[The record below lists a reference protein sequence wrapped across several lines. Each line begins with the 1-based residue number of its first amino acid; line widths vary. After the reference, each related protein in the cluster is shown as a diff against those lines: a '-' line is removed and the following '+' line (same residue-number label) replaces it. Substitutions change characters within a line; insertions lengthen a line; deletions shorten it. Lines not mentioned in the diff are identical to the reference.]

1 MTTNAD
7 IVIVGAGAAGIAAAR
22 RLATSGLSTMVLE
35 ATGRIGGRAWTCD
48 VAGLHLDLGCGWLHS
63 ADRNPWTRVAE
74 AAGFAVDRRTPAW
87 GRQYRDLGFSQA
99 EQAAATQA
107 FTDWRRRMM
116 ETPPASD
123 CAADALEPDGE
134 WNAYLQATIGFL
146 TGAGLERISV
156 ADYIAYDAA
165 STSFNWRAP
174 AGYGSLV
181 AASLPRSIDLRL
193 STPVESIELDSRAV
207 VLATP
212 VGAVRA
218 GAAILTVST
227 AVLAG
232 GTIMLPRALDPW
244 RHAAAHL
251 PLGRNEKLFLEIT
264 GDSPFVPETRVLGNP
279 RDRRTGV
286 YYIRPFGWPVIECF
300 LGDQGARMV
309 EEMGL
314 AAGYAHA
321 TDQLAALFGSAVCR
335 SLRPLV
341 ASSWSR
347 MTHIGGAYSYAL
359 PGHAA
364 ARGDLARPFEQ
375 RLFFAGEATHVH
387 DYSTAH
393 GAYDSGVR
401 AAEEAIAA
409 LTSVAGMNAT
419 KRGSSGSS

>member
-1 MTTNAD
+1 MSANAD
-7 IVIVGAGAAGIAAAR
+7 VVVVGAGAAGIAAAR
-22 RLATSGLSTMVLE
+22 RLATSGLSAIVLE

-63 ADRNPWTRVAE
+63 PDRNPWTRVAE
-74 AAGFAVDRRTPAW
+74 AAGFEVDRRTPAW

-107 FTDWRRRMM
+107 FADWRRRMLK
-116 ETPPASD
+116 TPPASD

-134 WNAYLQATIGFL
+134 WNPYLQAMSGFL

-156 ADYIAYDAA
+156 ADYIAYEAA
-165 STSFNWRAP
+165 STGCNWRAP

-181 AASLPRSIDLRL
+181 AASLPRPIDLRL
-193 STPVESIELDSRAV
+193 STPVESIELDSSAV

-212 VGAVRA
+212 FGAVRA
-218 GAAILTVST
+218 RGAILTVST

-232 GTIMLPRALDPW
+232 GTIMLPHELDPW
-244 RHAAAHL
+244 RHAAARL

-300 LGDQGARMV
+300 MGDEGARMV
-309 EEMGL
+309 EEMGP
-314 AAGYAHA
+314 AAGFAHA
-321 TDQLAALFGSAVCR
+321 TDQLAALFGSSVR
-335 SLRPLV
+335 RNLHPLV
-341 ASSWSR
+341 ASNWGR
-347 MTHIGGAYSYAL
+347 MTHTGGAYSHAL

-364 ARGDLARPFEQ
+364 AREDLAHPFEQ
-375 RLFFAGEATHVH
+375 CLFFAGEATHVH

-393 GAYDSGVR
+393 GAYDSGLR

-409 LTSVAGMNAT
+409 LTAAPRLRPRAD
-419 KRGSSGSS
+419 KP

>member
-7 IVIVGAGAAGIAAAR
+7 VVIVGAGAAGIAAAR
-22 RLATSGLSTMVLE
+22 RLATSGLSAMVLE

-74 AAGFAVDRRTPAW
+74 AAGFAIDRRAPAW
-87 GRQYRDLGFSQA
+87 GRQYRDLGFSQV

-107 FTDWRRRMM
+107 LTDWRRRMM

-134 WNAYLQATIGFL
+134 WNDYLQAMSGFL

-165 STSFNWRAP
+165 STGCNWRAP

-181 AASLPRSIDLRL
+181 AASLPRAIDLRL

-212 VGAVRA
+212 VGAVRTRA
-218 GAAILTVST
+218 VILTVST

-232 GTIMLPRALDPW
+232 GTIMLPHELDPW
-244 RHAAAHL
+244 RHAAARL

-309 EEMGL
+309 EELGP
-314 AAGYAHA
+314 AAGFAHA
-321 TDQLAALFGSAVCR
+321 IDQLVALFGSAVSR

-347 MTHIGGAYSYAL
+347 MTHVGGAYSYAL

-364 ARGDLARPFEQ
+364 AREDLARPFEQ
-375 RLFFAGEATHVH
+375 RFFFAGEATHVH

-393 GAYDSGVR
+393 GAHDSGVR

-409 LTSVAGMNAT
+409 LASKSKTSAT
-419 KRGSSGSS
+419 DR